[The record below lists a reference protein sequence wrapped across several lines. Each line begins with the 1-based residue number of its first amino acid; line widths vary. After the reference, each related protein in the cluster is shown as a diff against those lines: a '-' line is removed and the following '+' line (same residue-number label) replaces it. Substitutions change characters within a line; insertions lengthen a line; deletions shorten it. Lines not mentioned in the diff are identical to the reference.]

1 MTTDSAYDADGH
13 RTASVSANHAGT
25 TDTYDHLGRLV
36 QTTAPAVALYNAPLA
51 TMPSVALNADGGSA
65 GSFGA
70 DADYS
75 GGNTYS
81 SGAAIDTSGVV
92 NPAPQAVYQTERYG
106 NFSYTVP
113 GLTPGGAYRVR
124 LHFAEQN
131 PSFPTGP
138 GQRVFNVAINGAPVL
153 TNFDIYAA
161 AGGPDR
167 AIVEE
172 FTVNAD
178 SSGQLTI
185 QYTSVVDNAKVSGIE
200 VIPTTAIRETTS
212 YDGDGN
218 VVRTTDATGATTTSS
233 YDPLGR
239 QVSTTN
245 PVSGTTVTTYTA
257 DELTAT
263 QDPQG
268 NVTTPGYDAAGRPI
282 QTTNPATG
290 TMQTAYDAAGNAVAM
305 TTTDRTNGTVVALQA
320 LGYDAQDR
328 VITSTVVTNTANVAG
343 SALTTLTR
351 YDQDGNVAQTQQ
363 PTGDVVYNVYDAAD
377 RLTNVE
383 IDPGPL
389 TKTQAATHPSYEAY
403 GYDQAGN
410 QTVAMDADNRT
421 TTTQYDGDNRAVQS
435 VAVSYPPTGTTTITT
450 TMQYDPDGNTL
461 RQTTQTS
468 DSTSPGQVQT
478 HTVAN
483 AYNAA
488 GWTTSTSTIS
498 GSDAIAHDGAGRLT
512 SDCGPQVEVRNTGD
526 HCDRWT
532 YDNNGNVT
540 SQVADN
546 GAPEVYAYNPTQPNE
561 VTQATFQQANVPASD
576 RYKNT
581 DTYYGYDG
589 NGDTTAITSPVNGA
603 YTDTAAINDHLQY
616 DAEQRPITITHLECG
631 VPITIA
637 FGYNADGLRARY
649 TVVMSGTVVNDE
661 RFQYRDGELAQVS
674 VVTATLNANGSIK
687 SQGVPYTDTYITGG
701 GAGGHGCMGSGSY

>member
-1 MTTDSAYDADGH
+1 VTTDSAYDADGH

-468 DSTSPGQVQT
+468 DSTSPARSRRT
-478 HTVAN
+478 RSPTL
-483 AYNAA
+483 
-488 GWTTSTSTIS
+488 TT
-498 GSDAIAHDGAGRLT
+498 R
-512 SDCGPQVEVRNTGD
+512 PTG
-526 HCDRWT
+526 T
-532 YDNNGNVT
+532 
-540 SQVADN
+540 
-546 GAPEVYAYNPTQPNE
+546 
-561 VTQATFQQANVPASD
+561 PA
-576 RYKNT
+576 RP
-581 DTYYGYDG
+581 
-589 NGDTTAITSPVNGA
+589 TTA
-603 YTDTAAINDHLQY
+603 
-616 DAEQRPITITHLECG
+616 
-631 VPITIA
+631 
-637 FGYNADGLRARY
+637 
-649 TVVMSGTVVNDE
+649 
-661 RFQYRDGELAQVS
+661 
-674 VVTATLNANGSIK
+674 
-687 SQGVPYTDTYITGG
+687 
-701 GAGGHGCMGSGSY
+701 